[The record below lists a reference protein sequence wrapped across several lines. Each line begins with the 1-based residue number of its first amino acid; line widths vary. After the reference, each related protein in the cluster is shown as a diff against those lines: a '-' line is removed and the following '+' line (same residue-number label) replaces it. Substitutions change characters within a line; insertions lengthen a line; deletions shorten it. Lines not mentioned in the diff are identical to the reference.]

1 MVLEGLGGIL
11 LLLEHCTRG
20 ESRALGSKGGDLLQ
34 KAAEHLLTPGR
45 HLHIV
50 PHLWNGRT
58 GVSRDLVHTAGSW
71 GSIHLTE
78 GLSSSHQAAR
88 NSRPRTRQS

>member
-1 MVLEGLGGIL
+1 MVMQGLGGIL

-58 GVSRDLVHTAGSW
+58 GVSRDLVHTAGSL
-71 GSIHLTE
+71 GSIHHLTE
-78 GLSSSHQAAR
+78 YLSSSHQATR
-88 NSRPRTRQS
+88 NSRSRT